1 LKDSA
6 NAGFRYTKLVQVKCR
21 PNEITSG
28 NKQKKRENRKNVD
41 GPTTLVV
48 LETAA
53 LSEAAASASSTVR
66 GRRPGFL

>member
-1 LKDSA
+1 
-6 NAGFRYTKLVQVKCR
+6 VICR
-21 PNEITSG
+21 PDEITCG
-28 NKQKKRENRKNVD
+28 NEQKKEKNRKNVD

>member
-1 LKDSA
+1 MSA
-6 NAGFRYTKLVQVKCR
+6 FDILAEGNPYKAC
-21 PNEITSG
+21 TSEMPLG
-28 NKQKKRENRKNVD
+28 QNYVRKRTENRENID

-53 LSEAAASASSTVR
+53 LSEAAAPASSTVR